1 MTNQQKSINF
11 EAQSHIIM
19 IKLQIIGNLGQD
31 AQTNTLPTGK
41 PVINFSIASTEK
53 YKNESKTT
61 WVKCA
66 YFTERT
72 GLLPYLK
79 KGTKVFVDGSGELE
93 TYTDNNGVQRSTIKC
108 VVSFIQLLGGHPE
121 EKPVA
126 QQEDPEEQLE
136 TDLPF

>member
-11 EAQSHIIM
+11 EAQNHIIM
-19 IKLQIIGNLGQD
+19 IKLQIIGNMGQD
-31 AQTNTLPTGK
+31 AQTNTLQNGK
-41 PVINFSIASTEK
+41 PVINFSVASTEK

-93 TYTDNNGVQRSTIKC
+93 TYTDNNGVQRSAIKC
-108 VVSFIQLLGGHPE
+108 VVSFIQLLGGQPE
-121 EKPVA
+121 EKPVV
-126 QQEDPEEQLE
+126 QHEDPEEQLE